1 MILFKVELY
10 SAQIRLYLISFFQL
24 PSSARNLSH
33 FSLPFLFYLEYYI
46 SEKSQNF

>member
-1 MILFKVELY
+1 MILFRVAALQR
-10 SAQIRLYLISFFQL
+10 QIRLYMISFFQL

-33 FSLPFLFYLEYYI
+33 VSLPFLFYLEYSI